1 MIYIYLEVFLI
12 FCLGILLAMLIIG
25 WGHTLDA
32 RQWQKHVNNKVM
44 QSISKINFTITKI
57 YYLTDYNTQ
66 LKEDN
71 LKKMLL
77 VDNENEKFA
86 LVDYVNAKLIIVD
99 YKDLLDFELYEN
111 EFKFSSQDINLDN
124 KRHVGLNEKTKNRVK
139 KLQLVVNIN
148 DFNKTQINYDLVSNS
163 FLNLGIIK
171 ESMAFKTII
180 KDLQAVVL
188 FFEEVKNK
196 T

>member
-1 MIYIYLEVFLI
+1 MIYIYLEIFLI
-12 FCLGILLAMLIIG
+12 FCLGILLAMLIVG

-32 RQWQKHVNNKVM
+32 RQWQKHINNKVM
-44 QSISKINFTITKI
+44 QSISKTNFTITKI

-71 LKKMLL
+71 LKKMIL

-86 LVDYVNAKLIIVD
+86 LVDYENAKLIIVD
-99 YKDLLDFELYEN
+99 YKDLIDFELYEN

-124 KRHVGLNEKTKNRVK
+124 KEQLGLNEKTKNRVK
-139 KLQLVVNIN
+139 KLQLVVDIN
-148 DFNKTQINYDLVSNS
+148 GFNKMQINYDLVSNS

-171 ESMAFKTII
+171 ESMAFETII
-180 KDLQAVVL
+180 KELQSVVL